1 MKARAFY
8 WRISSCF
15 KIIHPMPKITKS
27 LYAPLYAV
35 AAFLIL
41 ATTSCKKTDVPAPAA
56 PAAENTDELRDFI
69 MKSTGETNVTY
80 NSTSKN
86 FIIDNDALM
95 SLQEAKD
102 HLKAFQASGETL
114 GAASTENIQHRKSY
128 YSVARTKAVAVNV
141 YADAS
146 VPAVWVTALDQS
158 ITNWNNANCL
168 IHITRVTNKSQA
180 QTVVYGTNNGGT
192 GVIAT
197 TYYPDYNSNPG
208 KSCTINTYY
217 NYLSN
222 GYQVFALTH
231 ELGHAFGFG
240 HTNSTYGTLVSGT
253 PDSDGYSVMNSVCK
267 NWSAF
272 STYDLLA
279 FRTVYPK

>member
-1 MKARAFY
+1 VSVKYLRVP
-8 WRISSCF
+8 
-15 KIIHPMPKITKS
+15 KNNHPMPKITKS
-27 LYAPLYAV
+27 FYAPLYAV
-35 AAFLIL
+35 AAFLMI
-41 ATTSCKKTDVPAPAA
+41 ATTSCKKTDVAA
-56 PAAENTDELRDFI
+56 PAQENTDELVQFI
-69 MKSTGETNVTY
+69 KTTTGETNVTY
-80 NSTSKN
+80 SSAKKI
-86 FIIDNDALM
+86 FIIDNDGLM

-102 HLKAFQASGETL
+102 HLAQYKASGETL

-128 YSVARTKAVAVNV
+128 YSVAPAKAVAVNI

-146 VPAVWVTALDQS
+146 VPAVWVTALDQA
-158 ITNWNNANCL
+158 IANWNNVNSL
-168 IHITRVTNKSQA
+168 IHVTRVSSRSLA
-180 QTVVYGTNNGGT
+180 QTVVLGVNNGGT

-222 GYQVFALTH
+222 GYQVFALSH

-240 HTNSTYGTLVSGT
+240 HTNSTYGSLVPGT

-267 NWSAF
+267 SWSAF
-272 STYDLLA
+272 SSYDLLA
-279 FRTVYPK
+279 FRTIYPKY

>member
-1 MKARAFY
+1 
-8 WRISSCF
+8 
-15 KIIHPMPKITKS
+15 MPKITKS

-35 AAFLIL
+35 AAFLML
-41 ATTSCKKTDVPAPAA
+41 ATASCKKTDAPAPATA
-56 PAAENTDELRDFI
+56 KENTDELVTFI
-69 MKSTGETNVTY
+69 QKTTGETNVSY
-80 NSTSKN
+80 NAATKN
-86 FIIDNDALM
+86 FVIDNDGMM

-102 HLKAFQASGETL
+102 HYKQYQASGETL

-128 YSVARTKAVAVNV
+128 YSVAASKAIAVNI

-158 ITNWNNANCL
+158 IANWNNANCL
-168 IHITRVTNKSQA
+168 IHVTRVTSRSLA
-180 QTVVYGTNNGGT
+180 QTVVYGVNNGGN

-222 GYQVFALTH
+222 GYQVFALSH

-240 HTNSTYGTLVSGT
+240 HTNSTYGTLVPGT

-272 STYDLLA
+272 SSYDLLA
-279 FRTVYPK
+279 FRTIYPK